1 MTLTLCDSRIEL
13 IPATL
18 IQLRT
23 ELDGSTPIHTLL
35 GLDEPPYW
43 PPEGNDNDSV
53 QFFAGLLDQDPEN
66 SGWGAYYLV
75 DKSVGRHL
83 AGSGGY
89 LGKPD
94 ADGSVEIGYSILTPF
109 RRKGLAT
116 ALTRL
121 LVEKAF
127 ADTRVNYV
135 LAKTLPDFKPSIGV
149 LEKLGFTQ
157 TGATDDYHTHRLTR
171 P

>member
-1 MTLTLCDSRIEL
+1 M
-13 IPATL
+13 IPAT
-18 IQLRT
+18 IKQLRA

-53 QFFAGLLDQDPEN
+53 QFFAALLETDPEN
-66 SGWGAYYLV
+66 NGWGAYYLI
-75 DKSVGRHL
+75 DTSIGRRL

-94 ADGSVEIGYSILTPF
+94 DQGAVEIGYSILTPF
-109 RRKGLAT
+109 RRNGLAT

-121 LVEKAF
+121 LVTKAF

-135 LAKTLPDFKPSIGV
+135 LAKTLPNFKPSIGV
-149 LEKLGFTQ
+149 LQKTGFIQ
-157 TGATDDYHTHRLTR
+157 TDTNEDYYTHRLTR